1 MSPTLLVV
9 QHVDHEGPDLIGRL
23 ASQQG
28 LAIRTL
34 RPDQGDALPPPGDC
48 PDCLA
53 LVLGGP
59 MGVNDRHSAGSNW
72 LQTELDWLATWHQAE
87 KPVIGICL
95 GAQLLAVAAG
105 GSVEPL
111 QVGEPPQPL
120 KEVGLGAIHWLVGA
134 DAEPLLEGLGTSTT
148 VLHWH
153 GDRIRLPEQAT
164 LLGSSLHCA
173 EQVFRIG
180 RHALGLQC
188 HLEVSTASL
197 EQWIAQDE
205 AYVVSAMGAQG
216 PAQIKRMWQ
225 RMGNDLQLQGS
236 RFFTAALRQ
245 LLPLTSKR
253 RPGQ

>member
-1 MSPTLLVV
+1 MV

-28 LAIRTL
+28 LTIRTL

-87 KPVIGICL
+87 KPVMGICL

-180 RHALGLQC
+180 AHAIGLQC
-188 HLEVSTASL
+188 HLEIDGDAL
-197 EQWIAQDE
+197 ERWIANDHD
-205 AYVVSAMGAQG
+205 YVVSALGAEG
-216 PAQIKRMWQ
+216 PDRLRRDWRRLGAT
-225 RMGNDLQLQGS
+225 LQEHG
-236 RFFTAALRQ
+236 RHFFNAALDQ
-245 LLPLTSKR
+245 LIEIS
-253 RPGQ
+253 QAH

>member
-28 LAIRTL
+28 LTIRTV
-34 RPDQGDALPPPGDC
+34 RPDRGDVLPPPGDC

-59 MGVNDRHSAGSNW
+59 MSVNDRHSAGSNW
-72 LQTELDWLATWHQAE
+72 LQTELDWLAAWHQAE

-111 QVGEPPQPL
+111 QVGEPPRPL

-134 DAEPLLEGLGTSTT
+134 DAEPLLENLGTSTT

-153 GDRIRLPEQAT
+153 GDRIRLPDQAT

-180 RHALGLQC
+180 THAIGLQC

-205 AYVVSAMGAQG
+205 AYVLSAMGAEG
-216 PAQIKRMWQ
+216 PAQIKRTWQ
-225 RMGNDLQLQGS
+225 RLGNDLQLQGS
-236 RFFTAALRQ
+236 RFFAAALRQ
-245 LLPLTSKR
+245 LLPLTSKSNSGR
-253 RPGQ
+253 